1 MDWLVRVFE
10 QRPRFTLYVAGPADW
25 NRVAHIPIYGMP
37 HAVGEQVVTGTSPS
51 AFWNE
56 YAGVLAGDLTIADR
70 QRLHAV
76 YGDPLQLGE
85 RFADLVV
92 AHELAHLFHEFDEG
106 TGRTDFPQPWVAE
119 LFANIGFH
127 GYVADVEPNELQVLQ
142 TICDLTWR
150 APSARWRVRELARM
164 DGLADGPL
172 NYLWFE
178 FRLLVTARSIWDSG
192 GARALREFHRTLRQS
207 DLSDDQIFAA
217 IHAVAPEAER
227 GLRMWPT

>member
-1 MDWLVRVFE
+1 ME
-10 QRPRFTLYVAGPADW
+10 
-25 NRVAHIPIYGMP
+25 
-37 HAVGEQVVTGTSPS
+37 
-51 AFWNE
+51 
-56 YAGVLAGDLTIADR
+56 
-70 QRLHAV
+70 
-76 YGDPLQLGE
+76 
-85 RFADLVV
+85 
-92 AHELAHLFHEFDEG
+92 
-106 TGRTDFPQPWVAE
+106 
-119 LFANIGFH
+119 
-127 GYVADVEPNELQVLQ
+127 
-142 TICDLTWR
+142 
-150 APSARWRVRELARM
+150 